1 MKGPLI
7 LLIVSGAFVLLSA
20 IVMAIFLLLPA
31 MTDGR
36 ASGEE
41 ALWGVIPSASCCSL
55 SFLGVIGGV
64 IWLVVAMSKKN
75 KNQP

>member
-36 ASGEE
+36 ASGE
-41 ALWGVIPSASCCSL
+41 
-55 SFLGVIGGV
+55 IGRAHV
-64 IWLVVAMSKKN
+64 
-75 KNQP
+75 